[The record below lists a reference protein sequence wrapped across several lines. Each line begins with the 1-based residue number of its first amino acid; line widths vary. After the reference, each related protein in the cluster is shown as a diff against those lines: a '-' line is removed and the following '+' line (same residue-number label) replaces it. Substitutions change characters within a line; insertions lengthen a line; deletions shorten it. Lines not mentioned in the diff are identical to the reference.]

1 MAFLC
6 VEDGS
11 GSLDSV
17 TVFPE
22 CYEKH
27 RDLLVESN
35 TVLMIGEISKKDK
48 TSLIVNQLSQI

>member
-22 CYEKH
+22 AYEEN
-27 RDLLVESN
+27 RDLLIEGN
-35 TVLMIGEISKKDK
+35 TVLIIGEISKKDK
-48 TSLIVNQLSQI
+48 KSIIVNKVSQI